1 MINLKHLLHLLQ
13 VKSSSYVDYNSN
25 NKLLKIKNGLIKLL
39 QGEDFNMILNCKRV
53 IVYLE
58 ISQAFTW
65 VHSEELQNL
74 SKWSKY
80 I

>member
-74 SKWSKY
+74 SK
-80 I
+80 